1 MLVTAMKKKTME
13 EQVLRMVR
21 RVGVVRA
28 RDVAENHIPTVVLS
42 RMVKNGQIERTSRG
56 VYTLPDVATSEHRSL
71 AEVAIRIPSA
81 VMCLLTALRYHEIGT
96 QSPFD
101 VWVALPARYPTPR
114 IEQPRAR
121 YVWMTPKS
129 LTEGVD
135 EVVIDGVRV
144 KIFSPAKTIADCF
157 KFRNKLGTDVAIE
170 ALSDAW
176 RRKLVSM
183 ADLWYFAKVDRVTNV
198 MRPYLESLTA

>member
-1 MLVTAMKKKTME
+1 MAVMLKETME

-28 RDVAENHIPTVVLS
+28 RDVADRHIPTVVLS
-42 RMVKNGQIERTSRG
+42 RMVKTGQLERPSRG
-56 VYTLPDVATSEHRSL
+56 VYTLPNAATSEHRSL

-81 VMCLLTALRYHEIGT
+81 VMCLLTALRYYEIGT

-121 YVWMTPKS
+121 YVWMAPQA
-129 LTEGVD
+129 LAEGVD
-135 EVVIDGVRV
+135 EIVIDGVKV
-144 KIFSPAKTIADCF
+144 KMFNPAKTIADCF

-183 ADLWYFAKVDRVTNV
+183 ADLWYFAKIDRVTNV
-198 MRPYLESLTA
+198 MRPYLESLTV

>member
-1 MLVTAMKKKTME
+1 MAKKTME
-13 EQVLRMVR
+13 EQVLRLIG
-21 RVGVVRA
+21 RVGVIRA
-28 RDVAENHIPTVVLS
+28 RDVAEHHIPTVILS
-42 RMVKNGQIERTSRG
+42 RMVRNGQIERTSRG
-56 VYTLPDVATSEHRSL
+56 VYTLPNVAMSEHRSL

-101 VWVALPARYPTPR
+101 VWVALPARCPTPR
-114 IEQPRAR
+114 VEQPRAR
-121 YVWMTPKS
+121 YVWMTSKS
-129 LTEGVD
+129 LSEGVD
-135 EVVIDGVRV
+135 EVLIDGVRV
-144 KIFSPAKTIADCF
+144 KIFNPAKTIADCF

-198 MRPYLESLTA
+198 MRPYLESLTV